1 MERTTTLVSV
11 VLGHSVL
18 MNAQS
23 PIPSAAVEDRRG
35 LARTNL
41 YLAASLRWGG
51 NTIAVRVR
59 NLSQHGALVE
69 AGVLPPPGTP
79 VELTRGRLG
88 AMGVTA
94 WTHAG
99 RAGLRL
105 LDAISARDWMA
116 PVLHKGQ
123 QQVDAVIAAVRSGD
137 RPTSWPRPVAP
148 SPSTPADDLRL
159 ARTLLHRLSDQL
171 ADDAELVARH
181 GPGLQLL
188 DLVQQLLDAMSGV
201 EQVGTARLTDLRRAA
216 SAALAD

>member
-1 MERTTTLVSV
+1 
-11 VLGHSVL
+11 
-18 MNAQS
+18 MNAHS
-23 PIPSAAVEDRRG
+23 PIPTATIEDRRG

-41 YLAASLRWGG
+41 YLAASLHWGG
-51 NTIAVRVR
+51 NATAVRVR

-88 AMGVTA
+88 ATGVTA

-105 LDAISARDWMA
+105 LDAISTRDWMA

-123 QQVDAVIAAVRSGD
+123 QQVDAVIAALRSGD
-137 RPTSWPRPVAP
+137 RPTNWPRPVEP
-148 SPSTPADDLRL
+148 SSSAPADDLRL
-159 ARTLLHRLSDQL
+159 ARTLLHRLSDRL
-171 ADDAELVARH
+171 ADDDELVARH
-181 GPGLQLL
+181 GAGLQLL

-201 EQVGTARLTDLRRAA
+201 EKAGTARLIDLRRAA
-216 SAALAD
+216 SAALAG